1 MPKSAQPV
9 EKTDITELEQA
20 IVAKVATANFPPAT
34 ASKRFIGDLSAG
46 YIKQLSDKGRMFL
59 AFIAKRFRRQY
70 QLSAEQQA
78 YVDEWN
84 ARFEKL
90 EPKP

>member
-1 MPKSAQPV
+1 MPKSAQPI
-9 EKTDITELEQA
+9 EKTDITELEKEIIA
-20 IVAKVATANFPPAT
+20 RVATANFPPAT
-34 ASKRFIGDLSAG
+34 ASKRF
-46 YIKQLSDKGRMFL
+46 IKQLSDKGRMFL

-70 QLSAEQQA
+70 QLSAEEQA